1 MNNNEMIILSSTQ
14 SNLTI
19 RYGGGKESKW
29 VNNMELDPDLT
40 YGDDDGEY
48 INPLDVR
55 ISSSSKGIY
64 IFFGNHFT
72 FKK

>member
-1 MNNNEMIILSSTQ
+1 
-14 SNLTI
+14 
-19 RYGGGKESKW
+19 
-29 VNNMELDPDLT
+29 MELDPDLT